1 MIIFEENSKNYQN
14 QINKLKTE
22 NDEFVKREMKFNS
35 KIEELSLQL
44 Q

>member
-1 MIIFEENSKNYQN
+1 LSCQ
-14 QINKLKTE
+14 
-22 NDEFVKREMKFNS
+22 